1 MQDLEAKMPN
11 YPSEA
16 GTNDQPVSDP
26 NRIPVALKVV
36 AWIFILSG
44 IWAAFDVLTAL
55 ANGNLSINFGVL
67 SFFIGLGLLRL
78 SPVWRTWALI
88 FTWFE
93 LICLPLAALLLLSG
107 SGASTGKVLGVFQ
120 VDEFSAR

>member
-1 MQDLEAKMPN
+1 MKAHIWLGLLAVPLLILHSGFYFRNLEA
-11 YPSEA
+11 
-16 GTNDQPVSDP
+16 TFLLLLFV
-26 NRIPVALKVV
+26 IV
-36 AWIFILSG
+36 ILSG

-107 SGASTGKVLGVFQ
+107 SGTG
-120 VDEFSAR
+120 SP